1 MGWNPQLIPSL
12 FCACR
17 VLYIRD
23 DWYNHGSVRQLK
35 SLALELLV
43 QETLCIIYIYCCEV
57 FEISASVCCSHSIHV
72 PYIYAVEEDAMPVL
86 RNLHR
91 RACSSMCIELRPTR
105 VSYSL
110 ICSSFLEGNDVVH
123 YHEACFVLIWFAY
136 IYVIGTPIA
145 HTYI

>member
-1 MGWNPQLIPSL
+1 MY
-12 FCACR
+12 
-17 VLYIRD
+17 VYIRSGRGCD
-23 DWYNHGSVRQLK
+23 AGPAEST
-35 SLALELLV
+35 SA
-43 QETLCIIYIYCCEV
+43 CV
-57 FEISASVCCSHSIHV
+57 FQYV
-72 PYIYAVEEDAMPVL
+72 Y
-86 RNLHR
+86 
-91 RACSSMCIELRPTR
+91 IELRPTR